1 MKTKLRLMDLDSTVK
16 RELLKAIIEDRV
28 SKEELL
34 DDLVVDVLTIQ
45 KPIILFINE
54 WGGQTTYLYNG
65 KKIEEEEFKKALDI
79 CNRFINQNDF
89 ILVKAPSVI
98 PCNIPLAKSE
108 DDIFI

>member
-16 RELLKAIIEDRV
+16 RELLKAIIDDKV
-28 SKEELL
+28 TKEELL
-34 DDLVVDVLTIQ
+34 DDLIIDVLTIQ

-54 WGGQTTYLYNG
+54 WGEQTTYLYNG
-65 KKIEEEEFKKALDI
+65 KKIEEDDFKKVLDI

-98 PCNIPLAKSE
+98 PSNIPLANNEKE
-108 DDIFI
+108 VIL